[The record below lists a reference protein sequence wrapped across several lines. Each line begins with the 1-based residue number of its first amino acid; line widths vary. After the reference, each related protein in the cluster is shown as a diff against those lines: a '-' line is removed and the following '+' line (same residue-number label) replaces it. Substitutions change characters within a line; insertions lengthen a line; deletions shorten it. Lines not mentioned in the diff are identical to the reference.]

1 MAQDTTISGFDAAL
15 KDVYAGPIRDQLNE
29 KTRLLDLFTKG
40 DIEQYEWE
48 GRQVV
53 LALRKS
59 RNAGIKAVA
68 EGGGLPTAGKQ
79 GYANLKI
86 PMTFLEGR
94 IELTA
99 QVMKASRSD
108 KGSFA
113 RAMDS
118 EQKGL
123 VEDISRQRN
132 RELAYYGSG
141 TLATV
146 ASGAT
151 SFTQTVTAPGG
162 VAGTVNTSRFL
173 KVGMMIAFTSP
184 AGVIRTDGIGTIA
197 SVTDTGSGSASI
209 VVTGTGSGPATT
221 TADLVSLGANASGT
235 NEGSYQLES
244 MGILGIVDSTTYV
257 SSIFG
262 LDRSNSANAWFRS
275 TVMSSVGALSPDV
288 LQRGVDNA
296 EEVSGEV
303 IDTFISHAS
312 VRREYLKLSEADR
325 HYYGSNKPINSD
337 VGTKAGAFKEEVTFD
352 SMPFKVDKDFV
363 YGTLVGVNKGHL
375 FWIPEVEGE
384 WADED
389 GTVLFRVQNKD
400 NYEARY
406 RLFENFFSDKGN
418 SHVRFDGITATVTA
432 AVFAD

>member
-1 MAQDTTISGFDAAL
+1 MAQDTTTAGFDAAL
-15 KDVYAGPIRDQLNE
+15 KDVYAGPIRNQLNE

-53 LALRKS
+53 LSLRKS
-59 RNAGIKAVA
+59 RNSGVKATS
-68 EGGGLPTAGKQ
+68 EGGGLPIAGKQ
-79 GYANLKI
+79 GYAKMLI
-86 PMTFLEGR
+86 PMRFIQGR

-123 VEDISRQRN
+123 VDDLARQRN
-132 RELAYYGSG
+132 RMLAYFGAG
-141 TLATV
+141 TLATI
-146 ASGAT
+146 ASGAN
-151 SFTQTVTAPGG
+151 SITQQLANPGG
-162 VAGTVNTSRFL
+162 VSGTVNNTRFV
-173 KVGMMIAFTSP
+173 KVGMLVA
-184 AGVIRTDGIGTIA
+184 
-197 SVTDTGSGSASI
+197 VTD
-209 VVTGTGSGPATT
+209 VTGAIVRGVQTVLSVAEPNITLDAALNTT
-221 TADLVSLGANASGT
+221 TGDLVSLGTNSLAANESSF
-235 NEGSYQLES
+235 NLEP
-244 MGILGIVDSTTYV
+244 MGILGIVDSTTYI

-262 LDRSNSANAWFRS
+262 IDRSQSVNSFFRS
-275 TVMSSVGALSPDV
+275 TIMSNSGIVNGDL
-288 LQRGVDNA
+288 LQRGIDNA

-303 IDTFISHAS
+303 IDQFICHVS
-312 VRREYLKLSEADR
+312 VRREVLKLTEADR
-325 HYYGSNKPINSD
+325 RYNGSSQPQNFD
-337 VGTKAGAFKEEVTFD
+337 GGTKAGAFKQEYAFNGI
-352 SMPFKVDKDFV
+352 PFKVDKDFA
-363 YGTLVGVNKGHL
+363 YGTLVGANKGHL

-406 RLFENFFSDKGN
+406 RVYENFFSDKGDAM
-418 SHVRFDGITATVTA
+418 VRFDGVTATVTSG
-432 AVFAD
+432 VYAD

>member
-1 MAQDTTISGFDAAL
+1 MAQDTTTSGFDAAL

-68 EGGGLPTAGKQ
+68 EGGTLPTAGKQ

-86 PMTFLEGR
+86 PMRFIEGR

-113 RAMDS
+113 RAMDA

-123 VEDISRQRN
+123 VEDLSRQRN
-132 RELAYYGSG
+132 RMLAGYGQG
-141 TLATV
+141 TLAV
-146 ASGAT
+146 WVSGTGTAIVV
-151 SFTQTVTAPGG
+151 SAPGG
-162 VAGTVNTSRFL
+162 VSGTTNGTRFIKPGMLLANTDSTGQTVRN
-173 KVGMMIAFTSP
+173 VFTVLSISTTTN
-184 AGVIRTDGIGTIA
+184 VSDTMN
-197 SVTDTGSGSASI
+197 TDTSLS
-209 VVTGTGSGPATT
+209 TATT
-221 TADLVSLGANASGT
+221 GDLFSLGANALGT
-235 NEGSYQLES
+235 NEGSYGQEP

-257 SSIFG
+257 ASIFG
-262 LDRSNSANAWFRS
+262 LDRSQSVNSWFRS
-275 TVMSSVGALSPDV
+275 NVLTSVGALSPDL
-288 LQRGVDNA
+288 LQRGTDNA

-303 IDTFISHAS
+303 IDQYVTHAS
-312 VRREYLKLSEADR
+312 VRREVLKLTEADR
-325 HYYGSNKPINSD
+325 RYYGSAKAINTDAGSLAGNFKAELSFNNVPI
-337 VGTKAGAFKEEVTFD
+337 
-352 SMPFKVDKDFV
+352 KVDKDMA
-363 YGTLVGVNKGHL
+363 YGTLVGANKGHL

-389 GTVLFRVQNKD
+389 GTVLFRVQHKD

-406 RLFENFFSDKGN
+406 RLFENYFSDKGN

-432 AVFAD
+432 GVFAD

>member
-1 MAQDTTISGFDAAL
+1 MAQDTTTSGFDAAL

-40 DIEQYEWE
+40 DIEQYQWE

-68 EGGGLPTAGKQ
+68 EGGTLPTAGKQ

-86 PMTFLEGR
+86 PMRFIEGR

-123 VEDISRQRN
+123 VEDLSRQRN
-132 RELAYYGSG
+132 RMLAGYGSG
-141 TLATV
+141 TLAV
-146 ASGAT
+146 VSPGASSA
-151 SFTQTVTAPGG
+151 TQTLINPGG
-162 VAGTVNTSRFL
+162 VTGTTNTSRFV
-173 KVGMMIAFTSP
+173 KVNMLVAFTDP
-184 AGVIRTDGIGTIA
+184 TGATIRGVQTVLSVTPGAPDTIVLDA
-197 SVTDTGSGSASI
+197 SV
-209 VVTGTGSGPATT
+209 ATT
-221 TADLVSLGANASGT
+221 TGDLVSLGANALGT
-235 NEGSYQLES
+235 NEGSFGQEP

-257 SSIFG
+257 ASIFG
-262 LDRSNSANAWFRS
+262 LDRSQSVNSWFRS
-275 TVMSSVGALSPDV
+275 TVMSSVGALSPDL
-288 LQRGVDNA
+288 LQRGTDNA

-303 IDTFISHAS
+303 IDGYLCHVS
-312 VRREYLKLSEADR
+312 VRREVLKLTEADR
-325 HYYGSNKPINSD
+325 RYIGSSKPINTDAGSLA
-337 VGTKAGAFKEEVTFD
+337 GNFKADLSFNGVAI
-352 SMPFKVDKDFV
+352 KVDKDMA
-363 YGTLVGVNKGHL
+363 YGTLIGSNKGHL

-389 GTVLFRVQNKD
+389 GTVLFRVSNKD

-406 RLFENFFSDKGN
+406 RLFENYFSDKGN
-418 SHVRFDGITATVTA
+418 SHVWFDGITATVTA
-432 AVFAD
+432 GVFAD

>member
-1 MAQDTTISGFDAAL
+1 MAQDTTVSGFDAAL
-15 KDVYAGPIRDQLNE
+15 KDVYAGPIRNQLNE

-53 LALRKS
+53 LSLRKA
-59 RNAGIKAVA
+59 RNAGVKATS
-68 EGGGLPTAGKQ
+68 EGGGLPVAGKQ

-86 PMTFLEGR
+86 PMRFIQGR

-123 VEDISRQRN
+123 VDDLARQRN
-132 RELAYYGSG
+132 RMLAGFGQG
-141 TLATV
+141 TLATIS
-146 ASGAT
+146 SGAN
-151 SFTQTVTAPGG
+151 SATQALTAPGG
-162 VAGTVNTSRFL
+162 VTGTVNATRFT
-173 KVGMMIAFTSP
+173 KVGMLVAFTDP
-184 AGVIRTDGIGTIA
+184 TGVTIRGVQTIL
-197 SVTDTGSGSASI
+197 SVAEPNITLDAA
-209 VVTGTGSGPATT
+209 VNTT
-221 TADLVSLGANASGT
+221 TADLVSLGT
-235 NEGSYQLES
+235 NSLGSNESSFGLEP

-257 SSIFG
+257 SVLFS
-262 LDRSNSANAWFRS
+262 LDRSQAVNAFFRS
-275 TVMSSVGALSPDV
+275 TIMSNTGTVIPDI
-288 LQRGVDNA
+288 LQRGTDNA

-303 IDTFISHAS
+303 IDQYLCHVS
-312 VRREYLKLSEADR
+312 VRREILKLTEADR
-325 HYYGSNKPINSD
+325 RYNGSSSAQNFD
-337 VGTKAGAFKEEVTFD
+337 GGTKAGAFKQEYTFND
-352 SMPFKVDKDFV
+352 VPVKVDKDFA
-363 YGTLVGVNKGHL
+363 YATLVGANKSHL

-384 WADED
+384 WADDD

-406 RLFENFFSDKGN
+406 RVYENFFSDKGD
-418 SHVRFDGITATVTA
+418 SHVRFDGITATVTSG
-432 AVFAD
+432 VYAD

>member
-1 MAQDTTISGFDAAL
+1 MAQDTTTSGFDAAL
-15 KDVYAGPIRDQLNE
+15 KDVYAGPIRNQLNE

-53 LALRKS
+53 LALRKA
-59 RNAGIKAVA
+59 RNAGVKATA
-68 EGGGLPTAGKQ
+68 EGGGLPIAGKQ

-86 PMTFLEGR
+86 PMRFIQGR

-123 VEDISRQRN
+123 VDDLARQRN
-132 RELAYYGSG
+132 RMLAGFGSG
-141 TLATV
+141 TLATISSGT
-146 ASGAT
+146 ASAT
-151 SFTQTVTAPGG
+151 QALANPGG
-162 VAGTVNTSRFL
+162 VSGTVNATRFA
-173 KVGMMIAFTSP
+173 KVGMMVAITDP
-184 AGVIRTDGIGTIA
+184 TGVTIRGVQTILSVAEPNITLDA
-197 SVTDTGSGSASI
+197 SVT
-209 VVTGTGSGPATT
+209 TT
-221 TADLVSLGANASGT
+221 TGDLVSLGT
-235 NEGSYQLES
+235 NSLGSNESSFNLEP

-257 SSIFG
+257 SVLFT
-262 LDRSNSANAWFRS
+262 LDRSQAANAFFRS
-275 TVMSSVGALSPDV
+275 TIMPNIGAINPDV
-288 LQRGVDNA
+288 LQRGTDNA

-303 IDTFISHAS
+303 IDQYLAHVS
-312 VRREYLKLSEADR
+312 VRRELMKLTEADR
-325 HYYGSNKPINSD
+325 RYQGGSSAANFD
-337 VGTKAGAFKEEVTFD
+337 AGTKAGQFKKDYSFNDT
-352 SMPFKVDKDFV
+352 PIRVDKDLP
-363 YGTLVGVNKGHL
+363 YGTLLGVNKAHL

-406 RLFENFFSDKGN
+406 RVYENFFSDKGDA
-418 SHVRFDGITATVTA
+418 HVRFDGVSATVTSG
-432 AVFAD
+432 VVAD

>member
-1 MAQDTTISGFDAAL
+1 MAQDTTTSGFDAAL
-15 KDVYAGPIRDQLNE
+15 KDVYAGPIRNQLNE

-59 RNAGIKAVA
+59 RNAGVKATA
-68 EGGGLPTAGKQ
+68 EGGGLPIAGKQ

-86 PMTFLEGR
+86 PMRFIQGR

-123 VEDISRQRN
+123 VDDLARQRN
-132 RELAYYGSG
+132 RMLAAFGSG
-141 TLATV
+141 TLAMISAGA
-146 ASGAT
+146 ASAT
-151 SFTQTVTAPGG
+151 QALNNPGG
-162 VAGTVNTSRFL
+162 VSGTVNATRFT
-173 KVGMMIAFTSP
+173 KVGMMVAITDP
-184 AGVIRTDGIGTIA
+184 TGVTIRGVQTITAVSEPNITLDG
-197 SVTDTGSGSASI
+197 SVT
-209 VVTGTGSGPATT
+209 TT
-221 TADLVSLGANASGT
+221 TGDLVSLGT
-235 NEGSYQLES
+235 NSLGSNESSYNLEP
-244 MGILGIVDSTTYV
+244 MGILGIVDSTSYV
-257 SSIFG
+257 SVVFS
-262 LDRSNSANAWFRS
+262 LDRSQAANAFFRS
-275 TVMSSVGALSPDV
+275 TIMPNVGTISPDV
-288 LQRGVDNA
+288 LQRGTDNA

-303 IDTFISHAS
+303 IDQYLAHVS
-312 VRREYLKLSEADR
+312 VRRELLKLTEADR
-325 HYYGSNKPINSD
+325 RYQGSGQAQNFD
-337 VGTKAGAFKEEVTFD
+337 GGTKAGSFKKDYSFNDV
-352 SMPFKVDKDFV
+352 PVRVDKDLP
-363 YGTLVGVNKGHL
+363 YGILFGVNKSHL

-406 RLFENFFSDKGN
+406 RVYENYFSDKGDA
-418 SHVRFDGITATVTA
+418 HLRFDGITATVTSG
-432 AVFAD
+432 VVAD

>member
-1 MAQDTTISGFDAAL
+1 MAQDTTTSGFDAAL
-15 KDVYAGPIRDQLNE
+15 KDVYAGPIRNQLNE

-53 LALRKS
+53 LTLRKS
-59 RNAGIKAVA
+59 RNAGVKATS
-68 EGGGLPTAGKQ
+68 EGGGLPVAGKQ

-86 PMTFLEGR
+86 PMRFIQGR

-123 VEDISRQRN
+123 VDDLARQRN
-132 RELAYYGSG
+132 RMLAYFGSG
-141 TLATV
+141 TLATIADTANSTTHQV
-146 ASGAT
+146 AN
-151 SFTQTVTAPGG
+151 PGG
-162 VAGTVNTSRFL
+162 VSGTVNVTRFL
-173 KVGMMIAFTSP
+173 KVGMLIAITDSTG
-184 AGVIRTDGIGTIA
+184 ATLRGVGTITA
-197 SVTDTGSGSASI
+197 VAEPNITTDVNIYGGAATVGDLISLGTNSLGSGESSF
-209 VVTGTGSGPATT
+209 
-221 TADLVSLGANASGT
+221 N
-235 NEGSYQLES
+235 LEP
-244 MGILGIVDSTTYV
+244 MGILGLVDSTTFV

-262 LDRSNSANAWFRS
+262 LDRSQAANAFFRS
-275 TVMSSVGALSPDV
+275 TIMSNVGLVNGDV
-288 LQRGVDNA
+288 LQRGIDNA

-303 IDTFISHAS
+303 IDQFLCHVS
-312 VRREYLKLSEADR
+312 VRREIIKLTEADR
-325 HYYGSNKPINSD
+325 RYQGSGSAQNFD
-337 VGTKAGAFKEEVTFD
+337 GGTKAGAFKKDYTFND
-352 SMPFKVDKDFV
+352 IPVKVDKDFA
-363 YGTLVGVNKGHL
+363 YGTLIGANKGHL

-406 RLFENFFSDKGN
+406 RVYENFFSDKGD
-418 SHVRFDGITATVTA
+418 SHVRFDGITATVTSG
-432 AVFAD
+432 VYAD